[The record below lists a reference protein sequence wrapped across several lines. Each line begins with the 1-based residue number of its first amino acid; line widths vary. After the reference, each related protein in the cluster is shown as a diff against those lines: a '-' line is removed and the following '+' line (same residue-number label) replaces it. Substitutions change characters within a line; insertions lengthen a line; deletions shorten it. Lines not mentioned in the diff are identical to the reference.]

1 MSTTL
6 QTFRDLFEAY
16 QPLSHAFDEL
26 VDDDG
31 QLRSPY
37 RDLLSDLE
45 SIGRFEFSRRW
56 TQAKRAVRD
65 NGIAYSG
72 YSGKAARPR
81 TWKLDAFPTL
91 LGSDEWDKVK
101 DAVAQRARMLN
112 LAIRD
117 LYGPQEL
124 IRNGTLP
131 AELVYSDPNFFQ
143 SCRNQKLA
151 DDNFVHLYASD
162 VARAPDG
169 NWWIVADRTEAP
181 TGLGYALEHRIVMSR
196 MLPKA
201 FRESHVRR
209 LAPFFAQLRKTLQ
222 KLAPQ
227 NRDNPRVVL
236 LSDGPINPYH
246 LEDAYLAR
254 YLGYMLVEDG
264 DLAVRSSQVMLKTL
278 GGLQRVDVVLRHQNS
293 GDSDPLVHNTV
304 AGVAGLTQAA
314 GANEVAIAN
323 PLGSGLLESAAYMAF
338 SRQLCQAVLK
348 EDLLLP
354 NVATWW
360 CGDPE
365 SAKFV
370 LANLDRLTVQPAFR
384 HRGTDQPL
392 RTKLQQMT
400 NAELTNAIL
409 ADPKSFAAQELVER
423 SSVPV
428 WGRNLKVGRLAIR
441 CYAVR
446 DEGLDE
452 SYLVMNGGLGRITKK
467 LDPLELSIRSGE
479 ISKDVWVLSKDPVKF
494 FTLLTDPSTTG
505 EVRRSGA
512 DLPSRVADNLFW
524 LGRRL
529 ERTENHARLLYVV
542 SNRIAGEIP
551 TDEHPEIPFLLR
563 CLASEGLIE
572 AGYAMHD
579 LRWTLPDIAG
589 VLPGF
594 VFSNQ
599 PDSLKSGIQ
608 HLMRLGSSVR
618 DRLSVQAWRVIQQ
631 IDDGFQSRPR
641 RNLNV
646 ADLLEVTDELLM
658 HLAALSGIVMES
670 MTRTQV
676 FQFLDLGRR
685 IERSQ
690 QMLNIINHAAINRDT
705 PRRTLESILEL
716 ADSLMTYRSR
726 YLANVHPT
734 GVLDLILTDET
745 NPRSLAY
752 QFLKAQ
758 QHIDQLPRDQD
769 SPGFTNEQRLIMTL
783 LNAVRMYD
791 VEEMEH
797 GDVELE
803 VNTLP
808 KWEDQLN
815 TLSSLLSHRY
825 LVHASSPLQLSDI
838 SEALDQEKS
847 TQSGEEELSNE

>member
-1 MSTTL
+1 LAEGGRVLTENHNVSTTL
-6 QTFRDLFEAY
+6 QTFHDLVQRY
-16 QPLSHAFDEL
+16 QPLGGAFDEL
-26 VDDDG
+26 LDQDG
-31 QLRSPY
+31 EIRSAY
-37 RDLLSDLE
+37 RNFLTELE
-45 SIGRFEFSRRW
+45 TQGRFEFSRRW

-72 YSGKAARPR
+72 YSGQSVRPR
-81 TWKLDAFPTL
+81 TWTLDAIPAML
-91 LGSDEWDKVK
+91 ESDEWDRVK
-101 DAVAQRARMLN
+101 AAVAQRARMLN
-112 LAIRD
+112 LVIRD

-124 IRNGTLP
+124 VRNGTLP
-131 AELVYSDPNFFQ
+131 AELIFSDPNFFR

-151 DDNFVHLYASD
+151 DDNYLHLYASD

-169 NWWIVADRTEAP
+169 KWWILADRTESP

-201 FRESHVRR
+201 FRVSRVRR
-209 LAPFFAQLRKTLQ
+209 LAPFFAQLQTMLRN
-222 KLAPQ
+222 LAPQ
-227 NRDNPRVVL
+227 NRDNPRVAL
-236 LSDGPINPYH
+236 LSDGPVNPYH

-254 YLGYMLVEDG
+254 YLGHILVEDG
-264 DLAVRSSQVMLKTL
+264 DLTVRTSQVMLKTL

-293 GDSDPLVHNTV
+293 ADSDPLEHNAV
-304 AGVAGLTQAA
+304 AGVAGLTRAA
-314 GANEVAIAN
+314 SANEVAIAN
-323 PLGSGLLESAAYMAF
+323 PLGSGLLESAAYLAF
-338 SRQLCQAVLK
+338 STRLCRAVLS

-360 CGDPE
+360 CGEPE
-365 SAKFV
+365 SLKYV
-370 LANLDRLTVQPAFR
+370 LANLDRLVIHPAFR
-384 HRGTDQPL
+384 RRGKDESL
-392 RTKLQQMT
+392 RTKLLQMSPSQL
-400 NAELTNAIL
+400 ANAIR
-409 ADPKSFAAQELVER
+409 AEPRAFAAKEKVER

-428 WGRNLKVGRLAIR
+428 WGRSLKSERLSIR
-441 CYAVR
+441 CYAV
-446 DEGLDE
+446 LDKSKA
-452 SYLVMNGGLGRITKK
+452 SYAVMDGGLGRVTKT
-467 LDPLELSIRSGE
+467 LQPLELSIRSGE
-479 ISKDVWVLSKDPVKF
+479 KSKDVWVLSKEPVKF

-529 ERTENHARLLYVV
+529 ERAEDHARLLYVV
-542 SNRIAGEIP
+542 ANRMAGETS
-551 TDEHPEIPFLLR
+551 TDEHPEAPFLLR

-572 AGYAMHD
+572 AGYAMD
-579 LRWTLPDIAG
+579 DMRQTLPEIAG

-594 VFSNQ
+594 VFSDQ
-599 PDSLKSGIQ
+599 PDSLQSGVNQ
-608 HLMRLGSSVR
+608 LVRLGSLVR

-631 IDDGFQSRPR
+631 IDSGFRGRPR
-641 RNLNV
+641 RNLNMT
-646 ADLLEVTDELLM
+646 DLLEITDELLM
-658 HLAALSGIVMES
+658 HLAALSGIFMES

-690 QMLNIINHAAINRDT
+690 QMLSIINHAAIHRGT
-705 PRRTLESILEL
+705 PRPILEAMLEL

-726 YLANVHPT
+726 YLANLHPT

-752 QFLKAQ
+752 QFMKAKN
-758 QHIDQLPRDQD
+758 HIDQLPRDQD
-769 SPGFTNEQRLIMTL
+769 TPGFTNEQRCIMTL

-797 GDVELE
+797 GAVASDVS
-803 VNTLP
+803 TLP
-808 KWEDQLN
+808 KWDDQVN
-815 TLSSLLSHRY
+815 VLSNLLSHRY

-838 SEALDQEKS
+838 LGESE
-847 TQSGEEELSNE
+847 